1 MAGQLAPVSFLEK
14 SLTKKY
20 NWSLDFGMIEI
31 SCFRDTS
38 RSEFKEPFL
47 FRKKKSSFIL
57 ELKFQ
62 NLKPLVS
69 NSPKEKKF
77 ANPKGLPIVGGV
89 SKPLGRGYFPFLGR
103 ENPTPGTIRHL
114 ILFFKENYL
123 FASDLII
130 NSWCVHVHNFC

>member
-69 NSPKEKKF
+69 NSPKRKNCKPEGF
-77 ANPKGLPIVGGV
+77 ANCWGNQECFATVVANIWNGSSKNGELKGAC
-89 SKPLGRGYFPFLGR
+89 PLRV
-103 ENPTPGTIRHL
+103 T
-114 ILFFKENYL
+114 
-123 FASDLII
+123 
-130 NSWCVHVHNFC
+130 